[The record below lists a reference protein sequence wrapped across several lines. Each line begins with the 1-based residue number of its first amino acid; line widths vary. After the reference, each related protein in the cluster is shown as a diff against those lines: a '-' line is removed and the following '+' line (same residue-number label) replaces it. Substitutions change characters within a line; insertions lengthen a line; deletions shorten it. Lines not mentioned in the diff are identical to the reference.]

1 MIRLRYRKVITAAST
16 AAWERQVFEE
26 TYQERF
32 EKLEYHQSSQRYQT
46 QVLAAEPQADQEL
59 VSTVIMDYIEQLQGY
74 VPDVVNTTGQRTLP
88 FREFKSEILN
98 AHEEQKQEHAVVIDF
113 YSEPLT
119 WIDVVGTHLLVAY
132 GDQLA
137 ALRAGQEVEKELIP
151 LQPLLTIHSIQ

>member
-16 AAWERQVFEE
+16 AAWERQVFDK

-32 EKLEYHQSSQRYQT
+32 KQVEYHQSSQRYQT
-46 QVLAAEPQADQEL
+46 QVLAAEPQGDQDL

-74 VPDVVNTTGQRTLP
+74 IPDVVNTAGQRTLP

-98 AHEEQKQEHAVVIDF
+98 AHVEKKQEHAVAIEF

-119 WIDVVGTHLLVAY
+119 WIDVVGTNLLIAY

-137 ALRAGQEVEKELIP
+137 AAGQAVETELIP
-151 LQPLLTIHSIQ
+151 LQPLLNIHSIQ